1 VINNRNA
8 KINSDVSGVLMSFTV
23 KDLEKI
29 QVNYPDYCMEL
40 VDGNIIIMSPS
51 GYESE
56 EVGTEFSALLRN
68 WVRPR
73 QLGRVAGSSAGF
85 KLPNTDL
92 RAPDVSFVRAERLKR
107 STEDYAELVPDLI
120 VEVKSKTDSLDKL
133 RQKIQEFISL
143 GTQIGILIDP
153 KTRTLEVYRTGEKI
167 ILRDGDVLT
176 LPDLLPGLEI
186 VVAEIWSP
194 VFD

>member
-1 VINNRNA
+1 
-8 KINSDVSGVLMSFTV
+8 MSLTV
-23 KDLEKI
+23 KDLEKV
-29 QVNYPDYCMEL
+29 QANYPEYRMEL
-40 VDGNIIIMSPS
+40 VDGNIVIMSPS

-56 EVGTEFSALLRN
+56 EVGTEFSRLLGN

-92 RAPDVSFVRAERLKR
+92 RAPDVSFVRADRLKR
-107 STEDYAELVPDLI
+107 STEDYAELVPDLV
-120 VEVKSKTDSLDKL
+120 VEVKSKTDSVDKL

-153 KTRTLEVYRTGEKI
+153 KTRTMEVYQSGKKI

-176 LPDLLPGLEI
+176 LPDLLPGWEV

-194 VFD
+194 VFE